1 VYISIQPGGAYL
13 TYIFSRAAGWA
24 VVFFLLF
31 FIGTFFDRHNIFFY
45 SPYPAWKRV
54 RTGQTLAHAGV
65 KNKKRKKVELYSLRM
80 LNERGI
86 STRLVPP
93 ASSSNAALLSLV
105 LYKMIWPIPYTQ
117 HTQTTKRFPSFF
129 FLYYFANLFLSRI
142 FISSRFFSR
151 AAAPFVLL

>member
-1 VYISIQPGGAYL
+1 LCIYLYNPVVPASLIYFPVLLWMGGC
-13 TYIFSRAAGWA
+13 
-24 VVFFLLF
+24 FLPF

-45 SPYPAWKRV
+45 SPYPAC

-86 STRLVPP
+86 STRLTPP